1 MGRGGIISGNGGIK
15 MDIRLL
21 RYFLAVAREENITRA
36 AETLHI
42 AQPSLSKQLMELEN
56 ELGKQLL
63 IRGKRKITL
72 TEDGILLRKRAEEIV
87 ALLEKTET
95 ELRSD
100 TAIEGEVS
108 IGGMPTRQI
117 LSAAAALRKTHRGV
131 RFSFYA
137 SDATDVAE
145 KLDHGSLD
153 FAVLL
158 SPVDEVKYD
167 SFDLQDFFR
176 WGVILPADHICAR
189 KAAVTREELRGLPLV
204 MHRRE
209 GLQREIAS
217 WAKSEPEDLNIS
229 ATYNV
234 VNGDPSDFVRNG
246 LGCFLTTENHFT
258 SGEPDICFRP
268 LEPPLL
274 VHPVLVRKR
283 HAVLGKA
290 ASAFLE
296 QIVKTAK

>member
-1 MGRGGIISGNGGIK
+1 

-42 AQPSLSKQLMELEN
+42 AQPSLSKQLMELED
-56 ELGKQLL
+56 ELGKRLL
-63 IRGKRKITL
+63 VRGKRKVTL

-87 ALLEKTET
+87 ALFEKTEA

-100 TAIEGEVS
+100 TTIEGEIA
-108 IGGMPTRQI
+108 IGGMPTKQI
-117 LSAAAALRKTHRGV
+117 LSAAAELRKTYPRV
-131 RFSFYA
+131 QFRFYA
-137 SDATDVAE
+137 SDAGDVTE

-158 SPVDEVKYD
+158 TPVDEVKYESFPLAD
-167 SFDLQDFFR
+167 SSR
-176 WGVILPADHICAR
+176 WGVILPADHPQAQ
-189 KAAVTREELRGLPLV
+189 KAVVTEADLMTLPLV
-204 MHRRE
+204 MHKRE

-217 WAKSEPEDLNIS
+217 WAGTDPERLNIS

-234 VNGDPSDFVRNG
+234 VNGDPSEFVRSG
-246 LGCFLTTENHFT
+246 LGCFLTTENHL
-258 SGEPDICFRP
+258 SSVYAADICFRP

-274 VHPVLVRKR
+274 VHHALVWKR
-283 HAVLGKA
+283 HTILGKTA
-290 ASAFLE
+290 GAFLE
-296 QIVKTAK
+296 CISK